1 MYGRAMARFA
11 VVGSGAWGTALAAHV
26 AHLDHEVVM
35 WAFERDV
42 AEEIT
47 RQHTNTPF
55 LPGVVLPESIRA
67 SHDAASVVAGAEVV
81 VLVPPS
87 SHLRAVSAAIAAA
100 VAPDAVVVVA
110 TKGIEEGSLQLMSQ
124 VLAQT
129 MPRLDPERLA
139 FLSGPTFAREVA
151 RGLPTDVVVASSGM
165 VAARK
170 VQQLVHAVSMRVYSS
185 ADPIG
190 VQVGGAVKNVLAVA
204 TGACDGLAFGTNAR
218 AALITRGLAEMTR
231 LGVALGADPLTFLG
245 MAGVGDLVLTCTGD
259 LSRNR
264 TLGMRVAEGADP
276 AAYLASQRAVAE
288 GFSTAAA
295 AYELSRTLGV
305 EMPITEQVYLV
316 LHRGRPL
323 LEAGRALLER
333 GHKEELHGI
342 RESGRP

>member
-1 MYGRAMARFA
+1 MARFA

-26 AHLDHEVVM
+26 ARLEHEVAM
-35 WAFERDV
+35 WAFEREV

-47 RQHTNTPF
+47 QRHTNTPF
-55 LPGVVLPESIRA
+55 LPDITLPDFVRA
-67 SHDAASVVAGAEVV
+67 SHDPASVVAGAEVV

-87 SHLRAVSAAIAAA
+87 GHMRTVSTAIAAA
-100 VAPDAVVVVA
+100 IPRDAIVVVA
-110 TKGIEEGSLQLMSQ
+110 TKGIEEGSLKLMSQ
-124 VLAQT
+124 VLAET
-129 MPRLDPERLA
+129 MPRVELERVA

-170 VQQLVHAVSMRVYSS
+170 VQELVHSISLRVYSS

-190 VQVGGAVKNVLAVA
+190 VQVGGAVKNVLAIA

-218 AALITRGLAEMTR
+218 AALITRGLAEITR

-264 TLGMRVAEGADP
+264 SLGMRIAEGADP

-288 GFSTAAA
+288 GFSTSAA
-295 AYELSRTLGV
+295 AYELSRTLAV

-316 LHRGRPL
+316 LHRGRQL

-333 GHKEELHGI
+333 SRKEELHGI
-342 RESGRP
+342 RETRGS

>member
-1 MYGRAMARFA
+1 
-11 VVGSGAWGTALAAHV
+11 
-26 AHLDHEVVM
+26 M
-35 WAFERDV
+35 WAFEREV

-47 RQHTNTPF
+47 QRHTNTPF
-55 LPGVVLPESIRA
+55 LPDITLPDSIRA
-67 SHDAASVVAGAEVV
+67 SHDAVSLVAGAEVV

-87 SHLRAVSAAIAAA
+87 GHMRAVSTAIGAAI
-100 VAPDAVVVVA
+100 PRDAIVVVA

-124 VLAQT
+124 VLAET
-129 MPRLDPERLA
+129 MPRLEPERMA

-170 VQQLVHAVSMRVYSS
+170 VQELVHAVSLRVYSS

-190 VQVGGAVKNVLAVA
+190 VQVGGAIKNVLAIA

-218 AALITRGLAEMTR
+218 AALITRGLAEITR

-264 TLGMRVAEGADP
+264 TLGMRIAEGADP

-288 GFSTAAA
+288 GFSTSAA
-295 AYELSRTLGV
+295 AYELSRTLNV

-333 GHKEELHGI
+333 SRKEELHGI
-342 RESGRP
+342 RETGGS